1 MSNDVLR
8 LQDCNNIQTEIVE
21 IVSNP
26 SVFDYFTWFW
36 RSRRFRLSIIFPV
49 GSLFEPTR
57 VNVVE
62 ITPPNQNDNDVTFA
76 LIIQGKRNERASQ
89 TQIVISSHFDAK
101 LASNIRTI
109 HLKQLWESE
118 EQNLAIKLN

>member
-8 LQDCNNIQTEIVE
+8 SQDCDYIQTEIVE

-26 SVFDYFTWFW
+26 SFLDYFSWFW
-36 RSRRFRLSIIFPV
+36 RSRRFRLSITFPV
-49 GSLFEPTR
+49 GSLFEPAR

-62 ITPPNQNDNDVTFA
+62 ITPQNQNTSDVTFA

-89 TQIVISSHFDAK
+89 TQIIISSHFDAK
-101 LASNIRTI
+101 LGSHIRTI
-109 HLKQLWESE
+109 RLKLLWESE
-118 EQNLAIKLN
+118 EQNLAISLN